1 MRRVGISVVLRQVL
15 TNYFCIHVK
24 NWLCLNA
31 RGLIWK
37 LTVDCICV
45 FSGWLNIKKLCD
57 VWCMTCQCAL
67 ALRENMDLLCV
78 RAFLLIYFETSKKNL
93 VFYLPY
99 ATVQCKQRSDYKSS
113 LYLASL
119 AFIIGEE
126 CCSNINIDTSQTW
139 T

>member
-1 MRRVGISVVLRQVL
+1 MRPVGKYVGFRQVL
-15 TNYFCIHVK
+15 TNNFSINVK
-24 NWLCLNA
+24 NWLGLNA

-45 FSGWLNIKKLCD
+45 FSGWLNKKKLCD
-57 VWCMTCQCAL
+57 AWCMTCQLCWLYEKIRTCSAYAL
-67 ALRENMDLLCV
+67 FFWFTLKLQ
-78 RAFLLIYFETSKKNL
+78 KNL
-93 VFYLPY
+93 VFYLHY
-99 ATVQCKQRSDYKSS
+99 ATVQCKQRSDRKSS